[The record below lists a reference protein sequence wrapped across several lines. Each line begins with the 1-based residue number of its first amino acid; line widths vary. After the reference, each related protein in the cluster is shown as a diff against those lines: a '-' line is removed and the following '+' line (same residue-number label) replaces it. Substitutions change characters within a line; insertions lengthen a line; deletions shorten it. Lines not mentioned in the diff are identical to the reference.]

1 MKATL
6 GFTFRFALFTAHF
19 VVLLITQQ
27 LALYYEAQ
35 GKMEDA
41 IEAAQKALMLE
52 PYDVSATV
60 HLSRLYLASKQDDEA
75 SQGNIDI
82 AVSLLQHLTQH
93 RGCKVSEVW
102 YFLSVG
108 YRLQGRKP
116 LERESLKK
124 ALEFVNGRSIRDL
137 DVALGV

>member
-1 MKATL
+1 
-6 GFTFRFALFTAHF
+6 
-19 VVLLITQQ
+19 
-27 LALYYEAQ
+27 
-35 GKMEDA
+35 MEDA